1 MERKG
6 LSEIELIY
14 KPSVKFSKQP
24 KIISS
29 QDAYDVMKKF
39 WDENKISFVEQFKI
53 ALLNRANTVIGIV
66 EISTGGITGT
76 VADIRLII
84 AAAIKS
90 NAVGIILAHNH
101 PSGNCKPSQADI
113 DLTKKIAGAAKL
125 FDVQLLDHLIITD
138 ESYLSMA
145 EEGLL

>member
-1 MERKG
+1 MGSKR
-6 LSEIELIY
+6 LSEIELTY
-14 KPSVKFSKQP
+14 RPSLKFSEQP
-24 KIISS
+24 KITSS
-29 QDAYDVMKKF
+29 KDAYEVLKKS

-53 ALLNRANTVIGIV
+53 ALLSRANAVIGIV

-76 VADIRLII
+76 VADVRLII

-90 NAVGIILAHNH
+90 NAVALIIAHNH
-101 PSGNCKPSQADI
+101 PSGNCKPSQADL
-113 DLTKKIAGAAKL
+113 DLTKKIVGASKL
-125 FDVQLLDHLIITD
+125 FDLELLDHLIITD